1 METTSKFQL
10 VYYLES
16 QSKMV
21 QSLAFGEHVLGR
33 SVECDIRLPDPII
46 SRQHARVDVLPD
58 GCWLMDLGSANGTQ
72 LEGKPLPPRKR
83 TPLSV
88 GQTFTIGPYSLKMEA
103 VEEGIEVQATII
115 GAPLEIEPEAVP
127 QPEPVVA
134 APPPEKDVFRL
145 RIRKAVEAEQVLF
158 LTDGEWVL
166 GRGEECPIRLQDP
179 AASRSHAR
187 LKVGGKNI
195 WISDL
200 GSRNGTL
207 RNGVKLT
214 PNQEYSLAPTEPG
227 GQVTFDIGPFSL
239 ALDLIPQSAA
249 VGGQFVGGPAPPLQP
264 RPQAPQPPPVMA
276 RQVVS
281 EMTKPLNLMGLE
293 RVTIGRAA
301 DNHMVINH
309 PMVSRYH
316 AVIERMGTRYRI
328 LDLHSHNGVYLN
340 GQRIENLSW
349 LKEGDRIKVGQEQ
362 FVFTGTT
369 IDRSTPEGYTIDV
382 RSLNKWVTK
391 DTNLLKDISL
401 YIGANE
407 FVGLVGMSGAGK
419 TTLQDAIN
427 GYRPATDGQVLVSAI
442 DLYENYNMFRND
454 IGYVPQRDIV
464 HMELTPRTSLDY
476 AAQLRMPSDTTKEE
490 RAASIEATLDDL
502 GIGFRADTQNSRL
515 SGGQL
520 KRVSIG
526 VELLTRPKL
535 FFLDE
540 PTSGLDPGTE
550 YDMMKLL
557 RRLADQG
564 RTIMII
570 THATKN
576 VMLCDRVIILARGGY
591 MAYFG
596 PPEDALTYFDKYRTP
611 REHLEKYME
620 FDDIYRV
627 LNDDSKGSPEE
638 WGKRYREEA
647 ARLVQAGRRIVAPAA
662 AQKALPVQKGQIKQV
677 TALRQFII
685 LSMRSLNILAQD
697 RVSMGLMVA
706 LAPLLGLMNFIWGR
720 NLFDPVNGNSPK
732 TMVMWFMSAII
743 AVLVGSLSSVRE
755 IVKEADIYKRERAV
769 GLKILPYALS
779 KAWIGVVLAIY
790 SGIIILFC
798 VVVLCKPTMPGL
810 STYLSAMVTM
820 VLGIIAGYLLG
831 LVISAGVPNQNAAL
845 TVLIAVVVPQLLFAG
860 VLYPLERIPLGVPI
874 SYLVNSRW
882 TFEAFVRGTG
892 VFDPLIK
899 DPCWAL
905 TKDERLALTDD
916 QKDNC
921 LCMGPN
927 IFKNCADIPGIQSKD
942 YYDNVAKAALDK
954 PEPIKPVSPT
964 KFPSPTPL
972 ASPTSVP
979 SPTPYPTPTP
989 IPMTADMQR
998 YQELSREQNEEY
1010 SDERED
1016 QFDDFRQAMEDQ
1028 RTDYADA
1035 QKEQLDNYAETSSG
1049 QFEDFA
1055 DEMDV
1060 YGDEISSWQK
1070 DRESAV
1076 AAGESILSNTYDDY
1090 GRAFKG
1096 RVVDRW
1102 LILIIQCFVMFGMIL
1117 WFQKRKDVI

>member
-10 VYYLES
+10 IYYLEG

-58 GCWLMDLGSANGTQ
+58 GCWIMDLGSANSTQ
-72 LEGKPLPPRKR
+72 LEGKPLLPRKR

-88 GQTFTIGPYSLKMEA
+88 GQTFTIGPYSLKMET

-115 GAPLEIEPEAVP
+115 GEPLEIKPEAAP
-127 QPEPVVA
+127 QPEPVTV
-134 APPPEKDVFRL
+134 APPPEEDVFRL
-145 RIRKAVEAEQVLF
+145 RIRKAGEAEQVIF

-179 AASRSHAR
+179 AASRNHAR

-214 PNQEYSLAPTEPG
+214 PNQEYPLVPAEPG
-227 GQVTFDIGPFSL
+227 GQVTFDIGPFNL
-239 ALDLIPQSAA
+239 GLDLTPQSAA
-249 VGGQFVGGPAPPLQP
+249 VGEQFVGRAALPLQP
-264 RPQAPQPPPVMA
+264 RPQVPQPPPIMA

-281 EMTKPLNLMGLE
+281 EMTKPLNLMGFE
-293 RVTIGRAA
+293 RVTIGRAQ
-301 DNHMVINH
+301 DNLMSINH

-340 GQRIENLSW
+340 DQRIENMSW
-349 LKEGDRIKVGQEQ
+349 LKEGDNIKVGQEQ
-362 FVFTGTT
+362 FVFTGTS

-382 RSLNKWVTK
+382 RNLHKWVSK
-391 DTNLLKDISL
+391 DTDLLKDITL

-476 AAQLRMPSDTTKEE
+476 AAQLRMPSDTAKEE
-490 RAASIEATLDDL
+490 RAAAIETTLNDL

-576 VMLCDRVIILARGGY
+576 VMLCDKVIILARGGY
-591 MAYFG
+591 MSYFG
-596 PPEDALTYFDKYRTP
+596 PPENALTYFDGYRTQ
-611 REHLEKYME
+611 RERLEKDME
-620 FDDIYRV
+620 FDDIYRI

-638 WGKRYREEA
+638 WGKRYKEEA
-647 ARLVQAGRRIVAPAA
+647 TRLGARRAVAPAA
-662 AQKALPVQKGQIKQV
+662 AHKVLPMQKSQTKQIS
-677 TALRQFII
+677 ALRQFII

-697 RVSMGLMVA
+697 KVSLGLMLG
-706 LAPLLGLMNFIWGR
+706 LAPLLGVMNFIWGR
-720 NLFDPVNGNSPK
+720 NLFDPIKGNSPK
-732 TMVMWFMSAII
+732 TMVIWFMSAVI
-743 AVLVGSLSSVRE
+743 AVMVGSLSSVRE

-779 KAWIGVVLAIY
+779 KVWIGVVLAVY
-790 SGIIILFC
+790 SGIVILIC
-798 VVVLCKPTMPGL
+798 VVVLSNPTMPGIGA
-810 STYLSAMVTM
+810 YLAAMVTM
-820 VLGIIAGYLLG
+820 VLAIAAGYLLG

-845 TVLIAVVVPQLLFAG
+845 IVLIAAVVPQLLFAG
-860 VLYPLERIPLGVPI
+860 VLYPLESIPLGKPI
-874 SYLVNSRW
+874 SYLVNTRW
-882 TFEAFVRGTG
+882 SFEAFVRGTN

-921 LCMGPN
+921 QCMGAN

-942 YYDNVAKAALDK
+942 YYDDVAKAALDK

-964 KFPSPTPL
+964 KIPSPTPL

-989 IPMTADMQR
+989 IPMTANLNR
-998 YQELSREQNEEY
+998 YQELSQEQNEEY

-1055 DEMDV
+1055 DEMDL